1 MNYGKEHLEKRKKDI
16 SSKKNMQKKRVGV
29 RFFKALIIC
38 VLLLAVVGVGGV
50 GYFAKKIIDRTPT
63 VTPSDVKPKGFTSF
77 VYSKDGKLMEE
88 FLQSGSNRVY
98 KSIDEIPK
106 YMGDAFVAV
115 EDERFYQHL
124 SLIHI

>member
-50 GYFAKKIIDRTPT
+50 GYFAKKII
-63 VTPSDVKPKGFTSF
+63 
-77 VYSKDGKLMEE
+77 
-88 FLQSGSNRVY
+88 N
-98 KSIDEIPK
+98 
-106 YMGDAFVAV
+106 
-115 EDERFYQHL
+115 HL
-124 SLIHI
+124 TLI